1 MITADLCKR
10 EEMDMNDRLSRMM
23 VILSL
28 LLVTG
33 CAGAGFP
40 KWQYFHGDLSGQGY
54 QPVVSSFALFQAWVS
69 KPYKI
74 TSSSPVIGTDVLNGK
89 EFIYF
94 GTVDGELVALNS
106 DNGTEHWRRSLA
118 VGDKIPIIV
127 SSPAVSPKGDIYVVG
142 NLALAAGRYQ
152 SLLYKFDELGIL
164 RWSFTFEDQGFTSG
178 SPKILRWG
186 DDTLIFIYVNVVIG
200 GELQGQLFVLR
211 DSGRSADLIDRK
223 GMGSCHWGRAEQP
236 ALSENAF
243 DSFAAVWDFISAFP
257 PASSTGDHVLPDA
270 FIDPTVAVFT
280 GGKLPLIAVAD
291 NLCSIGVYEWGNN
304 ELSVVWRE
312 SHRFEK
318 HSSPSLLTSGLMVL
332 GRQSGKVLA
341 YDVETGIKLWE
352 YDAGKPVLAT
362 PAATPKNHI
371 FIVSKSQIQVLNQ
384 RDGSLVYDGT
394 LPRKVELASQTYA
407 SPAVSENCVY
417 VSSLEML
424 TFSHDL
430 STRSQDTNFHGNG
443 LASMALANN
452 GALYVVASDG
462 TIRKYLGAR

>member
-23 VILSL
+23 VILFL
-28 LLVTG
+28 VLVTG

-118 VGDKIPIIV
+118 VGDKIPKIV

-178 SPKILRWG
+178 SPKILRRG

-223 GMGSCHWGRAEQP
+223 GIGNCQWGSAEQP

-243 DSFAAVWDFISAFP
+243 NSFAAVWDFISAFP
-257 PASSTGDHVLPDA
+257 PASSAGDPVLPDA